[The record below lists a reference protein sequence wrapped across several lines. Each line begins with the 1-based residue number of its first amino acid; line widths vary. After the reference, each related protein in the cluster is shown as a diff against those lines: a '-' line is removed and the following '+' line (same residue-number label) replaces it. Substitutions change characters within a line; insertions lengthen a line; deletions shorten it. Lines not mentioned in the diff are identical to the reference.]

1 MLYWMSRLLTM
12 HLNNE
17 EAYKFRYVLQTE
29 IALTVTGIFVELIAE
44 QSESLRIKRIQSEMG
59 MTYNIIFFIHQS
71 LSAAS
76 SLWLQLWPWLYC
88 LLCYTISQMWK
99 KRKKIGW
106 VLVQKARTARQG
118 RLHTMLCHA
127 FLVFDLQKAN
137 H

>member
-1 MLYWMSRLLTM
+1 MSRLLTM

-76 SLWLQLWPWLYC
+76 SLWLQLWP
-88 LLCYTISQMWK
+88 
-99 KRKKIGW
+99 
-106 VLVQKARTARQG
+106 
-118 RLHTMLCHA
+118 
-127 FLVFDLQKAN
+127 
-137 H
+137 